1 MAAEYDFRRKPD
13 EKGNGEL
20 QPFYPRI
27 VSKGTIDSKQLFREI
42 AEASSFTEGDLEG
55 IMVSLQNKVSYYLSE
70 GFHVK
75 LGEIGYFSSSLTAR
89 PVMEKKEIRSVSIW
103 FDIRDGLVSGEIV
116 YTRTK
121 AKIPIRLLGREEDD
135 GSYRLHEML
144 PNGDISGTITGTLVN
159 GVLSGTWHGR
169 PRIVEKN
176 EGDYEYKDGKKFTIK
191 VSVVERTH
199 APYNWSFDVEK
210 ASGTYAYS
218 LGDNCDDG
226 TVVLQVSNDGTVRYR
241 LIGLTGAPSYRMACF
256 PEDALSGEI
265 AVANLHGNRILIEED
280 ETCAIEILLYNDFL
294 VSRYVD
300 GKDCRYRVG
309 NGATAEGLFLKKR

>member
-103 FDIRDGLVSGEIV
+103 FDNVNFRA
-116 YTRTK
+116 TK
-121 AKIPIRLLGREEDD
+121 WFRRHCA
-135 GSYRLHEML
+135 
-144 PNGDISGTITGTLVN
+144 
-159 GVLSGTWHGR
+159 
-169 PRIVEKN
+169 
-176 EGDYEYKDGKKFTIK
+176 
-191 VSVVERTH
+191 
-199 APYNWSFDVEK
+199 
-210 ASGTYAYS
+210 
-218 LGDNCDDG
+218 G
-226 TVVLQVSNDGTVRYR
+226 TVTRQVWIS
-241 LIGLTGAPSYRMACF
+241 
-256 PEDALSGEI
+256 
-265 AVANLHGNRILIEED
+265 RILKLAGRDTFRTIGYLFEEELLHYPQRIQSNNRVIERK
-280 ETCAIEILLYNDFL
+280 
-294 VSRYVD
+294 S
-300 GKDCRYRVG
+300 
-309 NGATAEGLFLKKR
+309 TA

>member
-103 FDIRDGLVSGEIV
+103 FDNVNFRA
-116 YTRTK
+116 TK
-121 AKIPIRLLGREEDD
+121 WFRRHCA
-135 GSYRLHEML
+135 
-144 PNGDISGTITGTLVN
+144 
-159 GVLSGTWHGR
+159 
-169 PRIVEKN
+169 
-176 EGDYEYKDGKKFTIK
+176 
-191 VSVVERTH
+191 
-199 APYNWSFDVEK
+199 
-210 ASGTYAYS
+210 
-218 LGDNCDDG
+218 G
-226 TVVLQVSNDGTVRYR
+226 TVPRAKFGFQESSNLPEETRFTRLDTTSSSPAENTV
-241 LIGLTGAPSYRMACF
+241 
-256 PEDALSGEI
+256 
-265 AVANLHGNRILIEED
+265 
-280 ETCAIEILLYNDFL
+280 
-294 VSRYVD
+294 
-300 GKDCRYRVG
+300 K
-309 NGATAEGLFLKKR
+309 